1 MSYRYFILIILA
13 IWSWS
18 CATKPATTKKDEVYS
33 EDLSSYRPVAEP
45 AEINSSE
52 QSTFSQP
59 KGPYVPATHDIN
71 GEMDIAMDS
80 LIAANENKIHQTYTI
95 QVYLGRSREDA
106 NQAREKVYRLLP
118 DTKPELSYKQPSWRV
133 TVGVYLDR
141 VDAYKTL
148 NQLKPSFP
156 GASLVPENHTLK

>member
-1 MSYRYFILIILA
+1 MSYRYLIVILLA
-13 IWSWS
+13 SMLWG
-18 CATKPATTKKDEVYS
+18 CATKPAATKQDEVYS
-33 EDLSSYRPVAEP
+33 EDLSGYRPVAEP
-45 AEINSSE
+45 TENTSTE
-52 QSTFSQP
+52 QPVYGQP

-80 LIAANENKIHQTYTI
+80 VIAANQNKIHQTYTI
-95 QVYLGRSREDA
+95 QVYLGRSREEA
-106 NQAREKVYRLLP
+106 NQVREKVYRLLP

-148 NQLKPSFP
+148 NQLKSSFP
-156 GASLVPENHTLK
+156 GASLVPEKHTLK